1 MYAKNKHGK
10 VISGQ
15 ADTVLMKYREKK
27 ADAEKIVAAIE
38 VRIAQMKYEKTL
50 RQRNE
55 LDELF
60 DPEDMMF
67 GGIQANFKGREEVR
81 NDPGW
86 HPELKKM
93 AFSNIPEDYDPSI

>member
-38 VRIAQMKYEKTL
+38 VRIA
-50 RQRNE
+50 
-55 LDELF
+55 
-60 DPEDMMF
+60 
-67 GGIQANFKGREEVR
+67 
-81 NDPGW
+81 
-86 HPELKKM
+86 
-93 AFSNIPEDYDPSI
+93 

>member
-1 MYAKNKHGK
+1 
-10 VISGQ
+10 
-15 ADTVLMKYREKK
+15 
-27 ADAEKIVAAIE
+27 
-38 VRIAQMKYEKTL
+38 
-50 RQRNE
+50 
-55 LDELF
+55 
-60 DPEDMMF
+60 MMF